1 MSGKPFRKA
10 GQASMSAPSTTAPP
24 RQAQSRPFSF
34 RARSGPSALATV
46 MEGRLQILFSGERT
60 HRIIREA
67 ERLEPIRIG
76 PDADC
81 AHHASGMALRA
92 AMGEEQLPMA
102 ACAAAHRSEE

>member
-1 MSGKPFRKA
+1 
-10 GQASMSAPSTTAPP
+10 
-24 RQAQSRPFSF
+24 
-34 RARSGPSALATV
+34 

-67 ERLEPIRIG
+67 ERLSLCCIW

-81 AHHASGMALRA
+81 AHHAPGMALRA

-102 ACAAAHRSEE
+102 ACAAAHEMNGPGLEAGGEQLTAVGFD